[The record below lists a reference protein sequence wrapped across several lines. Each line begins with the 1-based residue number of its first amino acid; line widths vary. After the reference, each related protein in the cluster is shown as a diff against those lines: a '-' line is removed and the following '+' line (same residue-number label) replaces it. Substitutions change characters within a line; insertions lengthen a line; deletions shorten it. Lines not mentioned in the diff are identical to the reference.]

1 MDTTKLK
8 KFAQQARRSLLDQ
21 VSSKLGLVLKAESA
35 ARRESPSAVKELE
48 NAITEL
54 GKEALIDKVAYIWF
68 NRFCA
73 LRFMDVNG
81 YNRVGIVSPT
91 EGQVQPEI
99 LAEAKAG
106 HIDDTLIERKPLER
120 VSGLLNGSIPSQ
132 DAQAEAYRQLIVS
145 VCNKYHSL
153 MPYLFQRIDDYTEL
167 LMPDD
172 LLSENSILAHTRNAM
187 TFEACESVEVIGWL
201 YQFYISEK
209 KDKVFEDLKKNKK
222 VTAENIPAA
231 TQLFTPHWIVRYLVE
246 NSLGRLWM
254 LNHPNSPIAEKMDY
268 YIKPEEAE
276 SDFLKITSPEE
287 IKICDPAAGSGH
299 MLTYAYDLLY
309 AIYLD
314 AGYDPVDIPELILTK
329 NLHGIEIDERAAEL
343 AAFALSMKAMK
354 GNPEDDSNN
363 RRRFFRS
370 PIKPNICKLE
380 KIVFT
385 DQELDEYFAYVGKDL
400 FTANLRKALKD
411 FEEADNFGSLIRPSI
426 SDVSKVLRILETKD
440 VSGQLFLTE
449 IHNKVLQVLRQ
460 ADYLSQKYH
469 VVVANPPYM
478 GGKGMNPRIAT
489 WLKENYADVKSDLFS
504 AFMVRNTELA
514 VAKGQLG
521 FMTPFV
527 WMFISS
533 YEKLRE
539 FLIGQKTITS
549 LIQLEYSGFD
559 GATVPICTFT
569 IENDHR
575 PLFRGGYLRLSDFRG
590 SANQAPKTLEAI
602 RNPECGWFYR
612 ASAEDFG
619 KIPGSPVAYWAS
631 KQLVNAY
638 QTSPLLKNISVLK
651 HGMSTSDNNR
661 FLRQWFEVSSIKCF
675 FNASDKNEAINSG
688 SKWFPFCKGGSYRR
702 WFGNLDYV
710 VNWENNGQEI
720 KDETNRKY
728 PYLKGNLGF
737 VIGAEDY
744 YFKNAITWSSISSSS
759 ASFRYLPSGSV
770 ICNKGQTLYCNNIS
784 KQNQTLS
791 NLNSKVSS
799 EFLALLSPTIGYE
812 LGYVA
817 NIPVAFSL
825 KTFDNQRTNNLI
837 SYAQKDW
844 DAFETSWDFTTLPL
858 ISLANYH
865 PVLSTCYASI
875 RKDWQFITDQMKKL
889 EEENNRIFIEAYGL
903 QDELTPEVPI
913 EEITLTCN
921 PAYRYGIKISEEER
935 ENRLRADTMA
945 EFLSYA
951 VGCMFGR
958 YSLDEPGL
966 ILANQGERLEDYL
979 ARVPS
984 PTFMPDADNV
994 IPMIDFEGDWFED
1007 DIAELFKQFLR
1018 VTFGDEHFVENL
1030 NFIEDALGKDIRKYF
1045 LKDFYNDH
1053 VKRYKKRPIYWLFS
1067 SPKGTFNALIYMH
1080 RYRSDTVSIVLN
1092 EYLRE
1097 FRAKLEARKSSYE
1110 QVNISSSSSQK
1121 DKTQAIKMIDK
1132 INKAIDEVNDYE
1144 RDVLFPLAG
1153 ERIEIDLDDGVK
1165 HNYPLFGKAL
1175 KKITGL

>member
-48 NAITEL
+48 NAINEL

-120 VSGLLNGSIPSQ
+120 VTGLLNGSIPSQ

-145 VCNKYHSL
+145 ACNKYHSL

-246 NSLGRLWM
+246 NSLGRLWI

-343 AAFALSMKAMK
+343 AAFALSMKAIK
-354 GNPEDDSNN
+354 GNPEDDGNN
-363 RRRFFRS
+363 RRRFFRN

-400 FTANLRKALKD
+400 FTADLRKALKD

-426 SDVSKVLRILETKD
+426 SDVSEVLRTLEAKD
-440 VSGQLFLTE
+440 ISGQLLLTDT
-449 IHNKVLQVLRQ
+449 HKRVLQALKQ
-460 ADYLSQKYH
+460 AEYLSQKYH

-478 GGKGMNPRIAT
+478 GGKGMNPRLST
-489 WLKENYADVKSDLFS
+489 WAKEIYPDSKSDLFAMFMERGHELIIHRGFS
-504 AFMVRNTELA
+504 AMVTM
-514 VAKGQLG
+514 QS
-521 FMTPFV
+521 
-527 WMFISS
+527 WMFLSS
-533 YEKLRE
+533 YESLRGKLLTYNSIE
-539 FLIGQKTITS
+539 SMAHMANMVMGIAFGTT
-549 LIQLEYSGFD
+549 
-559 GATVPICTFT
+559 ATVFKKFGKPDSQGAYCYVEYEDINEQGVPKQFPPHNDRNSKAK
-569 IENDHR
+569 ENGC
-575 PLFRGGYLRLSDFRG
+575 L
-590 SANQAPKTLEAI
+590 
-602 RNPECGWFYR
+602 YR

-619 KIPGSPVAYWAS
+619 KIPGSPLAYWVSRRIRNIFSLPKLRDLGSAKQGLATADNGRFVRTWHEVAVHLIGFGIESEEKSIESGCKWFPYNKGGERRKWYGNQEFVLNWKNGGQEIRSFERAVVRNPEFYFRSSISWGLINSGGCSFRYYPKGFIYDVGGMSYFPNEHPFCSLAMLNTRFIQALTKALNPTVNLQIGDIAS
-631 KQLVNAY
+631 LPFAIPEGKERDVEILSKTAVEISKSDWDSMEISWCF
-638 QTSPLLKNISVLK
+638 TKSPLLSRYQI
-651 HGMSTSDNNR
+651 
-661 FLRQWFEVSSIKCF
+661 
-675 FNASDKNEAINSG
+675 NE
-688 SKWFPFCKGGSYRR
+688 
-702 WFGNLDYV
+702 
-710 VNWENNGQEI
+710 
-720 KDETNRKY
+720 
-728 PYLKGNLGF
+728 
-737 VIGAEDY
+737 
-744 YFKNAITWSSISSSS
+744 
-759 ASFRYLPSGSV
+759 
-770 ICNKGQTLYCNNIS
+770 TLHDCY
-784 KQNQTLS
+784 
-791 NLNSKVSS
+791 
-799 EFLALLSPTIGYE
+799 
-812 LGYVA
+812 
-817 NIPVAFSL
+817 
-825 KTFDNQRTNNLI
+825 
-837 SYAQKDW
+837 
-844 DAFETSWDFTTLPL
+844 
-858 ISLANYH
+858 ISLCTYWQ
-865 PVLSTCYASI
+865 SI
-875 RKDWQFITDQMKKL
+875 ISEMQRL

-979 ARVPS
+979 ARIPS
-984 PTFMPDADNV
+984 PTFVPDADNV

-1007 DIAELFKQFLR
+1007 DITELFKQFLR

-1110 QVNISSSSSQK
+1110 QVNISASSSQK
-1121 DKTQAIKMIDK
+1121 DKAQAIKMIDK
-1132 INKAIDEVNDYE
+1132 INKAIDEVNDFE

-1165 HNYPLFGKAL
+1165 HNYPLFGRAL